1 MTTQAQLPLPHPRP
15 GTSSFDRPRRP
26 TTLDQNRLDVTAKTR
41 SNIFNWRGQFTPQFV
56 DYLIDEFAAHAST
69 IVDPFCGSGTVLLES
84 AFRGITAYGT
94 ELHPAAYAMA
104 KFSTLSSLSLQERLH
119 LSRTVEAH
127 INHVAID
134 FEDRP
139 LWRTRPAFRDR
150 ARNLLNLGQALLDRC
165 DTDLQTLLSALVLF
179 ETESTRRGDLVP
191 AVRGAFRR
199 LVDHL
204 LQLPHLDIA
213 PEVFW
218 CDARRADQAIDAPC
232 DLLIT
237 SPPYINVFNYHQNHR
252 AIVELLGFDVL
263 GFAKSEIGSNRKNRG
278 NRFRTVVQYALD
290 MERCLHVFNRMLK
303 NGGTAIVIVGRESLV
318 RGVPFK
324 NGDMIMQLASRGRLL
339 HVESSHERKYTNRFG
354 MKIIEDI
361 LILRKQTAA
370 ERSTAART
378 VAERALRHALPR
390 AAGDVRAD
398 VKEALAELNTISES
412 PVMNGACNL

>member
-1 MTTQAQLPLPHPRP
+1 M
-15 GTSSFDRPRRP
+15 
-26 TTLDQNRLDVTAKTR
+26 LDQNRLDVTAKTR

-84 AFRGITAYGT
+84 ASRGIAAYGS

-119 LSRTVEAH
+119 LSQMVETH
-127 INHVAID
+127 INHVAVG
-134 FEDRP
+134 FEDHP
-139 LWRTRPAFRDR
+139 LWCARPVFRDR
-150 ARNLLNLGQALLDRC
+150 VHNLLSLGQLLLDRC
-165 DTDLQTLLSALVLF
+165 ETELQTLLSVLVLF
-179 ETESTRRGDLVP
+179 ETESTRNGDLVS
-191 AVRGAFRR
+191 AIRRAFRR

-204 LQLPHLDIA
+204 LQLPHLDVA

-218 CDARRADQAIDAPC
+218 CDARQADQVIDAPC

-252 AIVELLGFDVL
+252 AILELLGFDVL

-278 NRFRTVVQYALD
+278 NRFKTVVQYALD
-290 MERCLHVFNRMLK
+290 MERCLYVFNRMLK
-303 NGGTAIVIVGRESLV
+303 NGGTAVVIVGRESRV

-324 NGDMIMQLASRGRLL
+324 NGDIVMQLASQGKLL

-354 MKIIEDI
+354 TRIIEDI
-361 LILRKQTAA
+361 FILEKQTAA
-370 ERSTAART
+370 ARSTVGRT
-378 VAERALRHALPR
+378 VAESALKDALPC
-390 AAGDVRAD
+390 AAGDVRTAL
-398 VKEALAELNTISES
+398 KEALAELNTVSES
-412 PVMNGACNL
+412 PVMNNVFKF